1 MIKKE
6 EEKQIVFDTNL
17 VNSATQDLNDGI
29 ILKRYQNPWLKGEIG
44 VKRTGIVFKMSA
56 EEQQEYIRCALDIH
70 YFTEKYCKTKREDG
84 SIGSI
89 TLREYQ
95 EEILDNFVQNR
106 FNILMAARQI
116 GKCFYFNTLC
126 SIEKDGIKIDFRIGK
141 LYYYM
146 LNRERSLTILEK
158 IKIKLYDFLFF
169 LENT

>member
-116 GKCFYFNTLC
+116 GKCFSFNTLC